1 MACLP
6 SGNDEFASAKEIIGM
21 RNIGHKILLSSGDS
35 VSRVLPIGKINS
47 NQYQISFGNALNFT
61 PDSVIKIVRQAVTA
75 NQLPKDY
82 IVNVI
87 DNQSKQ
93 VVCGFAVL
101 KTSKT
106 NLLPCKGRK
115 QPKARYTVTITFR
128 KVSDGSVKKN
138 YLVAAGGGLAALMLI
153 FSGLR
158 WNHQQKKT
166 FVQSV
171 NHDNTE
177 MSNAVMIGRYAFHQ
191 NEQILMFENEEIKL
205 SDKETQ
211 VLNLL
216 AQQINIVVARYEL
229 QKIWEDDGVI
239 VGRSLDVFISK
250 LRKKLNGDAAVRLV
264 NVHGKGYKLEVA

>member
-1 MACLP
+1 
-6 SGNDEFASAKEIIGM
+6 
-21 RNIGHKILLSSGDS
+21 
-35 VSRVLPIGKINS
+35 
-47 NQYQISFGNALNFT
+47 
-61 PDSVIKIVRQAVTA
+61 
-75 NQLPKDY
+75 
-82 IVNVI
+82 
-87 DNQSKQ
+87 
-93 VVCGFAVL
+93 
-101 KTSKT
+101 
-106 NLLPCKGRK
+106 
-115 QPKARYTVTITFR
+115 
-128 KVSDGSVKKN
+128 
-138 YLVAAGGGLAALMLI
+138 MLI

-171 NHDNTE
+171 NHNNTE
-177 MSNAVMIGRYAFHQ
+177 MSSAVMIGRYAFHQ

-211 VLNLL
+211 VLKVL
-216 AQQINIVVARYEL
+216 ANQINTVVERSLL